1 MRRSSVIVSILL
13 LVILYAVSNSIWL
26 RCGAS
31 LYGRDV
37 AGHLQLVEKFYYRM
51 HDPLDKNYP
60 AIKTAKKILSLFRE
74 DALPFHQTYIW
85 PKLVHITASLVCCV
99 LGLRTLAIIHCNL
112 VFFGI
117 LIIST
122 CLIGTRCA
130 SPPNGVLAALLV
142 SLYPAI
148 FGQSRKFGLDFPL
161 TAMTAL
167 NICMLLRTDYFR
179 KCGDSLLLG
188 LTMGLGLLTKGQIV
202 IYMAVPIVYSWLRG
216 IRSGEGRR
224 RSCVWNFVLFF
235 LIASG
240 VSAIWWWGIARP
252 LWKAYFITVTDYPF
266 SWAYEYQRQQPLSAR
281 WLLFHAV
288 HCAISVSPF
297 FFMVFIISLVPFFR
311 GNARNKDVLL
321 LWILSAYVI
330 WTASNIKR
338 DTDFLPCLPAV
349 ALISAIGIMSWKR
362 AGLRRLAVACCCI
375 FGLTQ
380 YVCVSFSPVGYG
392 FLTMENPYHKPCE
405 PDGYSTLFQPP
416 FSNNYR
422 EIINAFADRMQMRGE
437 WEKYSRLGFVETTG
451 SERWLEYNPEIL
463 EYYLRLK
470 ESGGIIYRSRYNP
483 EAFLEHARSFR
494 YLIVMDRRNGSSP
507 DWNELRS
514 FFSESRWTEF
524 ITRAFGSR
532 EALLGIFES
541 YAQYPV
547 LARDTMLPERCGI
560 FLCEKGPI
568 RVSPGV
574 EIPASAYALSN
585 LITMSPVIGAGTVP
599 RHSPLIP
606 EYDTFFPFWLRFP
619 LVDPD
624 LRYPGDPYFCEYDT
638 EFGSAGNY
646 DLWVRYAW
654 GKGGGLSLSLDGSSG
669 DVVLESTEG
678 GGTGYMLP
686 KRVWGGAITSGRH
699 RLRFEGRDSFPLLAA
714 IRFDKL

>member
-1 MRRSSVIVSILL
+1 MRKSHVAGVGLL
-13 LVILYAVSNSIWL
+13 LLLLYMISNTVWFH
-26 RCGAS
+26 CGAS

-37 AGHLQLVEKFYYRM
+37 AGHLLLVEKFYYRI
-51 HDPLDKNYP
+51 HDPIERSCSPVKIGKN
-60 AIKTAKKILSLFRE
+60 ILSLFHE
-74 DALPFHQTYIW
+74 DALSFHHTYIW

-99 LGLRTLAIIHCNL
+99 VGLRTLVIIHCNL

-117 LIIST
+117 LLIST
-122 CLIGTRCA
+122 YLIGMRCA
-130 SPPNGVLAALLV
+130 SPPTGILAALLV

-167 NICMLLRTDYFR
+167 NICMLLRTGYFR
-179 KCGDSLLLG
+179 ERRGSLLLG

-202 IYMAVPIVYSWLRG
+202 IYMAVPIVYSLLKG
-216 IRSGEGRR
+216 IRSGGGTGKIRM
-224 RSCVWNFVLFF
+224 WNFILCF
-235 LIASG
+235 LVASG
-240 VSAIWWWGIARP
+240 VSAIWWWGIVRP
-252 LWKAYFITVTDYPF
+252 LWRAYFITVTDYPF
-266 SWAYEYQRQQPLSAR
+266 SWAYEYQRQQPFTVR

-297 FFMVFIISLVPFFR
+297 FFMVFIISLAPFFC
-311 GNARNKDVLL
+311 GKARNKNILL
-321 LWILSAYVI
+321 LWILSAYAI

-338 DTDFLPCLPAV
+338 DTDFLPCLPAI
-349 ALISAIGIMSWKR
+349 ALISAIGIMSLQR
-362 AGLRRLAVACCCI
+362 AALRRLAVACCCI

-380 YVCVSFSPVGYG
+380 YFCVSFSPAGYR
-392 FLTMENPYHKPCE
+392 FWTMENPYHKPCE
-405 PDGYSTLFQPP
+405 PDEYSTLFQPP
-416 FSNNYR
+416 FPNNYR

-451 SERWLEYNPEIL
+451 SERWLEYNPAIL

-483 EAFLEHARSFR
+483 EAFLERARSFR
-494 YLIVMDRRNGSSP
+494 YLIVMDRRNGSSA
-507 DWNELRS
+507 DWNELRG
-514 FFSESRWTEF
+514 FFSDARWTEF

-532 EALLGIFES
+532 EELLGIFES
-541 YAQYPV
+541 YARYPV
-547 LARDTMLPERCGI
+547 LAHNTMLPDRCGI

-568 RVSPGV
+568 RVTPGG

-585 LITMSPVIGAGTVP
+585 LITTPPVIGAGAVP

-619 LVDPD
+619 LVDSD
-624 LRYPGDPYFCEYDT
+624 IRYPGDPYFCEYEL
-638 EFGSAGNY
+638 EFGSGGY
-646 DLWVRYAW
+646 VLWINYAW
-654 GKGGGLSLSLDGSSG
+654 EKGGVVSVSLDGISA
-669 DVVLESTEG
+669 DVTLESAG
-678 GGTGYMLP
+678 GPGSGHMLW
-686 KRVWGGAITSGRH
+686 KRVWGGVVSSGQH
-699 RLRFEGRDSFPLLAA
+699 RVRLEGRDSFPLLAA